1 MESCGEQQLTPIP
14 IHQLSLELA
23 SKPSISGADD
33 GSGQSPLSHNPV
45 EESYSY
51 RLCICGYQENKPAT
65 LTKSIYY
72 SHNKL
77 SIYFCKINLQHL
89 HWLLRHFNIQLK
101 ALWCPG
107 VCLHSLAGITL
118 SNVL

>member
-1 MESCGEQQLTPIP
+1 MESCGEQQLTPIQT
-14 IHQLSLELA
+14 HQLSPGLA
-23 SKPSISGADD
+23 SKPSISVADD
-33 GSGQSPLSHNPV
+33 GSGQFPLSHNPV

-51 RLCICGYQENKPAT
+51 RPYICGCQENKPTT
-65 LTKSIYY
+65 LAKSIYY

-77 SIYFCKINLQHL
+77 GIHFCKIDVQHL
-89 HWLLRHFNIQLK
+89 HWLLRHCNIQLK

-107 VCLHSLAGITL
+107 VCFYPLTGITL

>member
-1 MESCGEQQLTPIP
+1 MESCGEQQLTSIQT
-14 IHQLSLELA
+14 HQLSPELA
-23 SKPSISGADD
+23 SKPSISVADD

-51 RLCICGYQENKPAT
+51 RPCICGCQENKPTT
-65 LTKSIYY
+65 LTKSVNYN
-72 SHNKL
+72 HNKL
-77 SIYFCKINLQHL
+77 AIYLRKIDVQHL
-89 HWLLRHFNIQLK
+89 HWLLRHFNVQLK

-107 VCLHSLAGITL
+107 VCLHPLAGITP

>member
-1 MESCGEQQLTPIP
+1 MESCREQPLTPIQT
-14 IHQLSLELA
+14 HQLSPELA
-23 SKPSISGADD
+23 SKPSSPVADD
-33 GSGQSPLSHNPV
+33 GSGYSPLSHYFV

-51 RLCICGYQENKPAT
+51 RPCICGCQENKPTT

-77 SIYFCKINLQHL
+77 AIHFCKIDVQHL
-89 HWLLRHFNIQLK
+89 HWLLRHFNVQLK

-107 VCLHSLAGITL
+107 VCLHPLAGVIL